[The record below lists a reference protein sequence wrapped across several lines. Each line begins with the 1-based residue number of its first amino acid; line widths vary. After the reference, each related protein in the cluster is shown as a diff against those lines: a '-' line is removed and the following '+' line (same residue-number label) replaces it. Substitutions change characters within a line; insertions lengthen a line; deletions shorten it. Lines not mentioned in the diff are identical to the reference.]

1 MPNTYFS
8 GKMGSCTI
16 GGVAFPLETW
26 ELNSTT
32 QAVEVS
38 NFVIPLGQ
46 EAFVPNLVGGTITC
60 AGPLTSLGSPDAG
73 LIPLRPTA
81 GQYAVFYLGVGAGLG
96 YTVTALITEVNPSQ
110 DIKGRASVEIVAQVS
125 PNPNLV

>member
-16 GGVAFPLETW
+16 GGVAFPLDTW
-26 ELNSTT
+26 ELNSAT

-38 NFVIPLGQ
+38 NFTIPLGQ
-46 EAFVPNLVGGTITC
+46 EAYIPNLVGGEIRC
-60 AGPLTSLGSPDAG
+60 AGPLTSLGSPDAA

-81 GQYAVFYLGVGAGLG
+81 GAYAVFYLGVGLGLG
-96 YTVTALITEVNPSQ
+96 YTVTALITEINPSQ
-110 DIKGRASVEIVAQVS
+110 DVKGNARQEIVAQIT